1 MIDFNYTAKNP
12 KTGANIKSRVQAEN
26 ERDAFKAIKNLGL
39 VPIDIKAGNTGIMAM
54 FNSYT
59 HRVKTKDKVLFSR
72 QLSTLIDAGLPII
85 QSLSSVA
92 TQTKNKEL
100 KLIIS
105 QIVTDVEGGSS
116 FSKSLANYPKVFS
129 PIYINLVAAGETS
142 GTIDKALER
151 LANQQEKDAEIISKV
166 RGALIYP
173 AIVLLVMVAVVA
185 FMLIEVLPQVQILY
199 NGLPGAS
206 LPLVTKILL
215 WVSAKTIKYWWIV
228 LVFIAG
234 IIFGLNRLAK
244 TVKGK
249 RFVDGLKMSFP
260 LFKGLMMKLYMARF
274 SRMSSTLVASGVPL
288 IQVLEITAKSVNN
301 VLIEE
306 SINKAITKVKGGKA
320 LSQSLKGDPN
330 FLDLVPNMLSIGEES
345 GTIEQMM
352 GKTADYYEKEL
363 DTEIKNISTIIEPI
377 MMVILGGV
385 ALVIVAAILLPIY
398 SLAGNSSLSGGH

>member
-1 MIDFNYTAKNP
+1 MIDYNYTAKNP

-39 VPIDIKAGNTGIMAM
+39 IPIDIKAGNTGILAM
-54 FNSYT
+54 FSAYT
-59 HRVKTKDKVLFSR
+59 HRVTTKDKVLFSR

-173 AIVLLVMVAVVA
+173 AIVMLVMVAVVA

-206 LPLVTKILL
+206 LPLVTRILL

-228 LVFIAG
+228 LAFIAG
-234 IIFGLNRLAK
+234 IIFGLNRLSK

-352 GKTADYYEKEL
+352 GKTADYFEKEV
-363 DTEIKNISTIIEPI
+363 DTEIKNVSTIIEPI